1 MVRFKSMSRCYAFVL
16 IMFTGLLSQGANASL
31 IHMETTMGAI
41 DIELFDNVAPVTV
54 ANFKNYV
61 NDGDFINS
69 FFHRSVPGFIVQGG
83 GFRFDG
89 VSFSYVPE
97 DAPIV
102 NEFSLSNLRG
112 TLAMAK
118 LSGDPDSATSQW
130 FVNLADNSANLDG
143 QNGGF
148 TVFGQILGNGMD
160 VIDAIAAL
168 PQYNITGIHS
178 AFTDVPLDGYDGI
191 FDPASQLVRVTAVTA
206 VPVPAAVWLF
216 LSGMLGLVSVARRRV
231 HSVQD

>member
-1 MVRFKSMSRCYAFVL
+1 MNVLRKSFVATFL
-16 IMFTGLLSQGANASL
+16 FAVLSVPMITNASL

-41 DIELFDNVAPVTV
+41 DIELFDDVTPITA
-54 ANFKNYV
+54 ANFTNYV

-69 FFHRSVPGFIVQGG
+69 FFHRSIPGFVLQGG

-89 VSFSYVPE
+89 SIYSYVPE

-102 NEFSLSNLRG
+102 NEFNLSNVRG

-118 LSGDPDSATSQW
+118 LGSGPDTATSEW
-130 FVNLADNSANLDG
+130 FVNLADNSANLDS

-168 PQYNITGIHS
+168 PRYNITSIHS
-178 AFTDVPLDGYDGI
+178 AFTDVPLNGYEGAY
-191 FDPASQLVRVTAVTA
+191 DPATQLVRVTSVSV

-216 LSGMLGLVSVARRRV
+216 GSGLLGLIGIAKRKKT
-231 HSVQD
+231 